1 MKRIIA
7 AGVLLLSLASC
18 VTQKRCLQKFPPQIV
33 TKDSI
38 IVKDTVISIRLVK
51 IPIPGDSVVLHDSIP
66 CPDVQFHKEVKSPSG
81 RTTAKVDIN
90 KGKLTVDCKVDSLN
104 RVIDSLQIKLKTT
117 ESYHSQ
123 VKTVEVP
130 VVKYK
135 APGWAWFLLGAAL
148 LFIGITIYRMT
159 NIKNKLLNL

>member
-1 MKRIIA
+1 MKKIIA
-7 AGVLLLSLASC
+7 AGILLLTLASC

-38 IVKDTVISIRLVK
+38 VVKDTTVYVTLRDT
-51 IPIPGDSVVLHDSIP
+51 IPGDSVVLHDSIP

-90 KGKLTVDCKVDSLN
+90 KGKITVDCKIDSLN
-104 RVIDSLQIKLKTT
+104 RVIDSLQVKLKTT
-117 ESYHSQ
+117 EAYHSE

-130 VVKYK
+130 VIKKRTPV
-135 APGWAWFLLGAAL
+135 WAWVLLVGIVLYFLAPPIINA
-148 LFIGITIYRMT
+148 IM
-159 NIKNKLLNL
+159 KK

>member
-1 MKRIIA
+1 MKKVIA
-7 AGVLLLSLASC
+7 IGVLLLSLASC

-38 IVKDTVISIRLVK
+38 VVKDTTVYVTLRDT
-51 IPIPGDSVVLHDSIP
+51 IPGDSVLLDDSIP
-66 CPDVQFHKEVKSPSG
+66 CPDVQYHKEVKSPSG

-104 RVIDSLQIKLKTT
+104 RVIDSLQVKIKTT
-117 ESYHSQ
+117 EAYHSQ
-123 VKTVEVP
+123 VKTIEVP

-135 APGWAWFLLGAAL
+135 TPVWAWIMLAAIALYFLIPIVIKAL
-148 LFIGITIYRMT
+148 
-159 NIKNKLLNL
+159 KK